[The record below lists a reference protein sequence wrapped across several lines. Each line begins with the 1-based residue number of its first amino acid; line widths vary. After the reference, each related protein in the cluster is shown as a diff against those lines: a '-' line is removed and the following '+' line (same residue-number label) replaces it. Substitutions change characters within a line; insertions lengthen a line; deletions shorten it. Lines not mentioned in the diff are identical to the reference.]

1 MTLSPPSGKLDLQ
14 TDKGKPGES
23 RGRKAM
29 GLTLLNELRLPG
41 RRRSASK
48 HHSHHRS
55 NSEEAHPRRAWSTS
69 QVLFCCS
76 PTPIA
81 PHHCQR
87 YSATP
92 LHHSRKA
99 APSQPTSQ
107 PATAASK
114 PHRSTLAA
122 SSPPQ
127 RSQHRRNIA
136 APSQP
141 RRSTIDDPPQPA
153 TQLHQ
158 NPCGHIAAHHSTH
171 CSSITPSTQPASYNT
186 TVHHSIATSR
196 DRKIKEMQPERT
208 TANPSP
214 PHRSGHHPS
223 PDFRTDR
230 VSSR

>member
-1 MTLSPPSGKLDLQ
+1 LQ

-48 HHSHHRS
+48 HHSQHRS
-55 NSEEAHPRRAWSTS
+55 NSEEAQPRRAWSTS

-76 PTPIA
+76 SKPIA

-114 PHRSTLAA
+114 PHRSHTAA

-127 RSQHRRNIA
+127 RSRISASLPLHRSLTAASIAATPQPHRRLIATSIA
-136 APSQP
+136 ASSQP
-141 RRSTIDDPPQPA
+141 MRP
-153 TQLHQ
+153 
-158 NPCGHIAAHHSTH
+158 HHST
-171 CSSITPSTQPASYNT
+171 S
-186 TVHHSIATSR
+186 
-196 DRKIKEMQPERT
+196 
-208 TANPSP
+208 
-214 PHRSGHHPS
+214 
-223 PDFRTDR
+223 
-230 VSSR
+230 